1 LLNFRGLNRPL
12 FLSTQRFNQTRL
24 FNQFLNL
31 IGGIMEDILKQLQAV
46 VAEYGLQV
54 VGALATLLI
63 GVWIAKLL
71 AKAASKVL
79 KKREVDETLTK
90 FLVSLLRIG
99 LITFVIISAA
109 AQIGIQTASFVAI
122 IGAAGLAIGFAL
134 QGSLSNLAAG
144 VMLIIFKPIKIGDY
158 IEGGG
163 SAGSVESIGIFVT
176 TLVTPDNKVV
186 IVPNS
191 TMTNG
196 NITNYSAKDQ
206 RRVDMVFGI
215 GYGDDIDKAK
225 KAIEEVLDAD
235 SRILKDPAPMIVVSE
250 LGDSSV
256 NFNVR
261 PWVNSTDYWA
271 VYFATTEKIKKKFDE
286 QNISIPFPQR
296 DVHVYQAS

>member
-1 LLNFRGLNRPL
+1 
-12 FLSTQRFNQTRL
+12 
-24 FNQFLNL
+24 
-31 IGGIMEDILKQLQAV
+31 MEDILKQLQAV

-54 VGALATLLI
+54 IGALATIII
-63 GVWIAKLL
+63 GIWIAKML
-71 AKAASKVL
+71 AKYAGKVL
-79 KKREVDETLTK
+79 RKREVDETLTK
-90 FLVSLLRIG
+90 FLVSLVRIG

-109 AQIGIQTASFVAI
+109 SQVGIQTASFVAI

-144 VMLIIFKPIKIGDY
+144 VMLIIFKPVKVGDY

-163 SAGSVESIGIFVT
+163 ATGTVESVGIFVT
-176 TLVTPDNKVV
+176 TLVTVDNKVV
-186 IVPNS
+186 YIPNS
-191 TMTNG
+191 TLTG
-196 NITNYSAKDQ
+196 SNITNFTAKDK

-225 KAIEEVLDAD
+225 KAIEEVLSGD
-235 SRILKDPAPMIVVSE
+235 SRILKDPAAMIVVSE

-261 PWVNSTDYWA
+261 PWVNTSDYWG
-271 VYFATTEKIKKKFDE
+271 VYFDTTEKIKKKFDE

-296 DVHVYQAS
+296 DVHMYQSN